1 MILIIWL
8 LRCSLVS
15 LGLRV
20 LRRKLL
26 KGAVLQVAVVNALAA
41 CFHHLLWVVGSK
53 EIWWVDTGKGA
64 EEARGTGC
72 RWEQEASVWQQALQR
87 EVLYFLF
94 FPLSKLVSL
103 IPCPPTT
110 IIMTFFQTLLCH
122 PTYQSCLM
130 FVLLLFL
137 VWSLVL
143 VELNSGNWDSHRLFP
158 HSTSYPTG
166 TLPGEIGSH
175 PVSYSLCKT
184 DVETVFLASLSSL
197 SQAKAHTSLERKEDL
212 ETLELLVWTASK
224 EEDGH
229 GLSSSSTM
237 PGGVYGRAYDQ
248 RGYTVPFHEAIQKSN
263 TKRQCNVLALN
274 TGQPVRAGQTLSPAA
289 DRSWGRGL
297 VGREEIVDGLQR
309 RREAYERFWWKD
321 L

>member
-64 EEARGTGC
+64 EEATGTGC

-87 EVLYFLF
+87 EVLYFPF

-184 DVETVFLASLSSL
+184 DVETVFWPLYRPCPKQKLILLWREKKTWKPWSSLFEQLVRKKMVTGCLLPPQCQVVFMAEHMTNEATLSLSMR
-197 SQAKAHTSLERKEDL
+197 QYKK
-212 ETLELLVWTASK
+212 
-224 EEDGH
+224 
-229 GLSSSSTM
+229 
-237 PGGVYGRAYDQ
+237 
-248 RGYTVPFHEAIQKSN
+248 AIQKGSAM
-263 TKRQCNVLALN
+263 CW
-274 TGQPVRAGQTLSPAA
+274 LSTQ
-289 DRSWGRGL
+289 GNL
-297 VGREEIVDGLQR
+297 
-309 RREAYERFWWKD
+309 
-321 L
+321 

>member
-94 FPLSKLVSL
+94 FPFVQACLPYSLPTNYYYYDLFSDIALSSYIPVMSYVRASSL
-103 IPCPPTT
+103 PCVVFGACGSQFWELGFSQAFSSFHLISYWNIAWGNRQPP
-110 IIMTFFQTLLCH
+110 C
-122 PTYQSCLM
+122 
-130 FVLLLFL
+130 V
-137 VWSLVL
+137 
-143 VELNSGNWDSHRLFP
+143 LFP
-158 HSTSYPTG
+158 LQNWCGNS
-166 TLPGEIGSH
+166 
-175 PVSYSLCKT
+175 
-184 DVETVFLASLSSL
+184 FLASLSSL

-274 TGQPVRAGQTLSPAA
+274 TGQPVRAGQTLPPAA